1 MDSIKAMAAF
11 TEVLKGGDVDQR
23 MDEIKNCC
31 NSMSSDE
38 LKNIV
43 LELIVSVY
51 MNCRLSVYMKVFS
64 DAAIE
69 LDEKYDMQY
78 QQ

>member
-1 MDSIKAMAAF
+1 MDSIKAMAVF
-11 TEVLKGGDVDQR
+11 TEVLKGGDVDQH
-23 MDEIKNCC
+23 MDEIKNYC
-31 NSMSSDE
+31 NSMSSNE
-38 LKNIV
+38 LRNIV
-43 LELIVSVY
+43 LELIASVY

-78 QQ
+78 Q